1 MLTADELEMFRYE
14 LDHNFPMFS
23 EWEKEKL
30 MDLAEHGTGNLIRA
44 LTYLA
49 EAYLRIEEG
58 AGDAQEEVC

>member
-30 MDLAEHGTGNLIRA
+30 IDLAELGTSGQIRVLTA
-44 LTYLA
+44 LAKAFLWV
-49 EAYLRIEEG
+49 EES
-58 AGDAQEEVC
+58 AGKK

>member
-30 MDLAEHGTGNLIRA
+30 IDLAEHGTSGQIRVLTA
-44 LTYLA
+44 LAKAFLWV
-49 EAYLRIEEG
+49 EES
-58 AGDAQEEVC
+58 AGKK

>member
-30 MDLAEHGTGNLIRA
+30 MDLAEHGTSGQIRVLAA
-44 LTYLA
+44 LAKAFLWV
-49 EAYLRIEEG
+49 EES
-58 AGDAQEEVC
+58 AGKK